1 MDLPKPTSRPYVR
14 VIPLGGLDQFGANS
28 CLVECDDRLLMFDCG
43 LSFPDTPGFGIDY
56 ILPDWTW
63 VLDNL
68 DRLEGIVLTHGHED
82 HIGAL
87 PYLLEEVEIPLW
99 GGELTLAMVRKKL
112 VEADIADV
120 PYHTVQPGESVKIG
134 PFDLSFLHVNH
145 SIPNAMSVAIGTP
158 LGTLL
163 FTGDW
168 KLDQTPVGEPVM
180 DLQGFARLGE
190 EGLLALLADST
201 NATVPGFSR
210 SERLVTETI
219 GEYMG
224 EARGRL
230 IVAQFSSNQGRLAGL
245 IDIATRKNR
254 KVALLGRSLNR
265 NFDLAREHGFVSVPP
280 NAQIIDPRDIEKTPD
295 EELLIVST
303 GSQAEPRSSLTRM
316 AYDDHHQITLK
327 PADTVILSARVI
339 PGNEKGIGRMRDA
352 LARRG
357 VTVITENDDS
367 VHGSGHAKV
376 EEMKLLLNL
385 TRPQYLV
392 PVHGEFRVRR
402 RHAALGQ
409 AVGAAPL
416 LMNDGD
422 VLEFTESDARI
433 VGSVPS
439 GRVAVDG
446 KFLGDVDDVQ
456 IRNRRKLAATGIV
469 FAFAVIDHANGEI
482 LDGPDLFHHGFLAGI
497 PESEKMLTEAASYAR
512 SAIEELPEKAR
523 PDASEVRE
531 AMRLAVRR
539 YFRKKIDRK
548 PVVIPVVHEM

>member
-1 MDLPKPTSRPYVR
+1 MDLPKPASKTYVR
-14 VIPLGGLDQFGANS
+14 VIPLGGLDQFGANC
-28 CLVECDDRLLMFDCG
+28 CLIECNDRLLMFDCG

-56 ILPDWTW
+56 ILPDWSW
-63 VLDNL
+63 VVDNL

-99 GGELTLAMVRKKL
+99 GGELTLAMIRRKL
-112 VEADIADV
+112 VDADIADV
-120 PYHTVQPGESVKIG
+120 PYNVVKPGETTRVG
-134 PFDLSFLHVNH
+134 PFELSFLHVNH
-145 SIPNAMSVAIGTP
+145 SVPNAMSVAVGTP
-158 LGTLL
+158 LGKIL

-168 KLDQTPVGEPVM
+168 KLDQTPIGEPVM
-180 DLQGFARLGE
+180 DLQGFAKLGE

-201 NATVPGFSR
+201 NASTPGFSR
-210 SERLVTETI
+210 SESLVVKTI
-219 GEYMG
+219 GDYMS
-224 EARGRL
+224 ESKGRV
-230 IVAQFSSNQGRLAGL
+230 IVAMFSSNQGRLAGL
-245 IDIATRKNR
+245 IDVATKKNR

-265 NFDLAREHGFVSVPP
+265 NFEIAREHGFVTVPDG
-280 NAQIIDPRDIEKTPD
+280 AKIIDDRDIEKTPD
-295 EELLIVST
+295 EDLLIVST

-316 AYDDHHQITLK
+316 AYDDHHRITLK
-327 PADTVILSARVI
+327 PSDVVIISARVI
-339 PGNEKGIGRMRDA
+339 PGNEKGIGRMKDE

-357 VTVITENDDS
+357 VTVITENDDT

-385 TRPQYLV
+385 TRPRYLV

-402 RHAALGQ
+402 RHAALGE
-409 AVGAAPL
+409 ATGASPVL
-416 LMNDGD
+416 LNDGD
-422 VLEFTESDARI
+422 VLEFTSDKATVI
-433 VGSVPS
+433 GSVPS

-446 KFLGDVDDVQ
+446 KFLGDIDDVQ
-456 IRNRRKLAATGIV
+456 IRDRRKLAAAGII
-469 FAFAVIDHANGEI
+469 FAFAVTDHAKGDI

-497 PESEKMLTEAASYAR
+497 PESEAMLKEAAEYAR
-512 SAIEELPEKAR
+512 VAINELPKKAR
-523 PDASEVRE
+523 ADASEVRE